1 MDDGVDVVGG
11 LHSIGSLASSN
22 LSENSSLRG
31 SREHRRTTSRGVM
44 LIEMEV
50 SEGSGHCGLAEAKS
64 GGNSVSGMAIKGKRE
79 DVFLLSRGGG
89 MHWRIVKSWQ
99 C

>member
-1 MDDGVDVVGG
+1 
-11 LHSIGSLASSN
+11 
-22 LSENSSLRG
+22 
-31 SREHRRTTSRGVM
+31 M

-64 GGNSVSGMAIKGKRE
+64 GGNSASGMAIKGKRE